1 MRGRRK
7 DLPPLEFLVAF
18 EAAARLGSFTAA
30 AEELNL
36 TQAAVS
42 RQIRLL
48 EQNLG
53 RSLFTRGH
61 RAVHLTPKGR
71 DFQHTVSLALSHIAN
86 AARDLRAVEG
96 NAGLTVGCDQS
107 VAALWLLPRLEDF
120 QRTHG
125 GINIRLISSD
135 LEADCLAEDVDLAIL
150 HGDGSWPGFKAEQLL
165 DEEVF
170 PVCSPAYLARHG
182 ALDRPEDLL
191 GRVLIDLDDDHW
203 NWVNWRVW
211 LTEQN
216 VGLAQAGSS
225 ERPSERPGER
235 SGERPGERPGEG
247 QRLVINSYPLIL
259 QAARDGLG
267 VALGWKH
274 LADDA
279 LAAGDLV
286 RPMDNTVVTEFGYY
300 LLVRQDRDASPD
312 VEEFLGWLRGGT
324 APD

>member
-36 TQAAVS
+36 TQAAIS

-53 RSLFTRGH
+53 RSLFTRAH
-61 RAVHLTPKGR
+61 RAVRLTGEGR
-71 DFQHTVSLALSHIAN
+71 EFQHTVTLALSHIAN
-86 AARDLRAVEG
+86 AARGLRAVDDRAE
-96 NAGLTVGCDQS
+96 LTLAADQS

-120 QRTHG
+120 QQTHG
-125 GINIRLISSD
+125 DLDIRLISSD
-135 LEADCLAEDVDLAIL
+135 LEADCLAEEVDLAII
-150 HGDGSWPGFKAEQLL
+150 HGDGSWPGFEAELLL

-170 PVCSPAYLARHG
+170 PVCSPAYLERHG
-182 ALDRPEDLL
+182 AFDRPEALL
-191 GRVLIDLDDDHW
+191 ERVLIDLDDDHW
-203 NWVNWRVW
+203 SWINWRVW

-216 VGLAQAGSS
+216 VGLPQDGTGAGGL
-225 ERPSERPGER
+225 R
-235 SGERPGERPGEG
+235 
-247 QRLVINSYPLIL
+247 RLVINSYPLIL

-274 LADDA
+274 LVDEP
-279 LAAGDLV
+279 LAAGALV
-286 RPMDNTVVTEFGYY
+286 RPLQHTVVTELGYY
-300 LLVRQDRDASPD
+300 LLTRRDRAASP
-312 VEEFLGWLRGGT
+312 EAEAFRAWARNLPT
-324 APD
+324 AE